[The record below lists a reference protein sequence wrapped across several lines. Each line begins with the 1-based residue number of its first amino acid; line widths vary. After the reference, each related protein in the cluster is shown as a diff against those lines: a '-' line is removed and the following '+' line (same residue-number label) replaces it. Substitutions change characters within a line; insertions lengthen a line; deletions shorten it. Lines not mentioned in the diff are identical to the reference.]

1 MKASRRHILMLLL
14 IAVCLRAAY
23 AQDAAPAAAVAEEA
37 VPTAQIDTQLRINK
51 TTLLEN
57 QTSKNRV
64 DAAILLLTSENPEA
78 RKILLE
84 VLALT
89 DNPNARAAV
98 CEAISLTRTAQQPI
112 RAKEDFIKPLIGVVT
127 SEPDYSIVRLAAE
140 ATLVFGY
147 SQVQQDLEK
156 AVTDASLP
164 VMARTNVI
172 YAMRRHPDKQAVVR
186 LFGLMDAAEPQ
197 IVEAARNAL
206 ASVGISASP
215 DPAIRRQMLL
225 ELEHK
230 SMETFL
236 RDRVIRQETRMRENE
251 IERDN
256 LWKKHLTEKTA
267 LYNLQGTED
276 AKVKFLAANL
286 GDRDARVKLW
296 ALERLEEL
304 RVGTSKA
311 KFSGLEPALI
321 ALITDPSRD
330 VRRNTARLLASLW
343 EVNVAKPL
351 LDQLNVETDEGVRRE
366 ILVALRE
373 ACYASLTTP
382 GPKLPEEIRTGTLAW
397 AVKFLEDADPEKAR
411 VGAEV
416 IGKLLE
422 PNGLKVEEANGYLKT
437 LADRYTRLSP
447 ANDIGLRA
455 DLLNA
460 MAGLCSSESKCREH
474 ASKHFGGLFEQAIAE
489 KADAIRLIAINGLF
503 NASSD
508 KPSAVRRLW
517 KSLGDDPVLAIRLKV
532 IDLAGEAG
540 GPQELDWLAEK
551 LGVAGES
558 DPAWQATLKVFRR
571 SPSTL
576 LAEWVAKIKSPPLA
590 SRLTPEQQ
598 ISFFDM
604 VRQRA
609 QAEAKPE
616 LLRDAQTNLADLYVV
631 AGRLKEASESLRI
644 LAAGATGQELA
655 RYQGQLLQVY
665 LGLGSIEDACGLL
678 VNYLP
683 TKGLDLTPEGGL
695 AKSVEAYL
703 SNPATA
709 NPQALLDAF
718 QQIKVSDP
726 QASQEW
732 RALLGRWTD
741 RYAKAKKTVENGITG
756 N

>member
-1 MKASRRHILMLLL
+1 MLLL

-23 AQDAAPAAAVAEEA
+23 AQDAAPATAVAEEA
-37 VPTAQIDTQLRINK
+37 VPTTQIDTQLRINK

-140 ATLVFGY
+140 ATLVFSY

-215 DPAIRRQMLL
+215 DPAIRRQTLL

-236 RDRVIRQETRMRENE
+236 RDRVIRQETRMRENDT
-251 IERDN
+251 ERES

-311 KFSGLEPALI
+311 KFSGLEPVLI

-447 ANDIGLRA
+447 ANDIALRA

-489 KADAIRLIAINGLF
+489 KADSIRLIAINGLF

-576 LAEWVAKIKSPPLA
+576 LAEWVTKIKSPPLA

-609 QAEAKPE
+609 QAETKPE

-655 RYQGQLLQVY
+655 RYQGQLLQAY

-709 NPQALLDAF
+709 NPQALLDAL

-732 RALLGRWTD
+732 RVLLGRWTD

>member
-1 MKASRRHILMLLL
+1 MKAPRHHILMLLF
-14 IAVCLRAAY
+14 IAVGLRAAY
-23 AQDAAPAAAVAEEA
+23 AQEATLATAGAEE
-37 VPTAQIDTQLRINK
+37 VSPTTQIDTQLRINK

-64 DAAILLLTSENPEA
+64 DAALLLLTSENPEA

-98 CEAISLTRTAQQPI
+98 CEAISLTRSGQQPI
-112 RAKEDFIKPLIGVVT
+112 RAKEDFIKPLIAMIV

-140 ATLVFGY
+140 ATLVFNY
-147 SQVQQDLEK
+147 SQVQQDLER
-156 AVTDASLP
+156 AVTDPSLP
-164 VMARTNVI
+164 VIARTNVI
-172 YAMRRHPDKQAVVR
+172 YAMRRHPDKQAVIK
-186 LFGLMDAAEPQ
+186 LLSLMDAPEPQ
-197 IVEAARNAL
+197 IVEAARSAL
-206 ASVGISASP
+206 AAVGISASS
-215 DPAIRRQMLL
+215 DPTVRRQMRL
-225 ELEHK
+225 ELEQR
-230 SMETFL
+230 SVETFL

-251 IERDN
+251 SERES
-256 LWKKHLTEKTA
+256 LWKKHLTDKTA

-276 AKVKFLAANL
+276 AKVRFLATNL
-286 GDRDARVKLW
+286 GDRDARIKLW

-311 KFSGLEPALI
+311 KFSTLEPALI
-321 ALITDPSRD
+321 ALISDPSRD

-382 GPKLPEEIRTGTLAW
+382 GPKLPEEIRAGTLSW

-422 PNGLKVEEANGYLKT
+422 PNGLRAAEVNGYLKT
-437 LADRYTRLSP
+437 LADRYSRLSP

-460 MAGLCSSESKCREH
+460 MAGLCSSESKCREL
-474 ASKHFGGLFEQAIAE
+474 AAKQFGGLFEQAIGE
-489 KADAIRLIAINGLF
+489 KADSVRLIAVAGLF

-508 KPSAVRRLW
+508 KSHAVRRLW
-517 KSLGDDPVLAIRLKV
+517 KSLGEDPLPAIRLRV

-540 GPQELDWLAEK
+540 GPQELDWLSEK
-551 LGVAGES
+551 LGVSGES
-558 DPAWQATLKVFRR
+558 DPAWQAILRIFRR
-571 SPSTL
+571 SSSTL
-576 LAEWVAKIKSPPLA
+576 LAEWVAKIKSAPLV

-616 LLRDAQTNLADLYVV
+616 LLREAQTNLADLYMV
-631 AGRLKEASESLRI
+631 AGRFKEASESLRI

-655 RYQGQLLQVY
+655 KYQGQLLQAY
-665 LGLGSIEDACGLL
+665 LGLGSIEEVCGLL

-683 TKGLDLTPEGGL
+683 TKGLDLTPEGWV
-695 AKSVEAYL
+695 AKSIEAYL

-709 NPQALLDAF
+709 NPQVLLDAL
-718 QQIKVSDP
+718 QQVKVSDP
-726 QASQEW
+726 QVSQEW
-732 RALLGRWTD
+732 RTLLGGWTE
-741 RYAKAKKTVENGITG
+741 RYAKARKTGENNLPG

>member
-1 MKASRRHILMLLL
+1 MMLL
-14 IAVCLRAAY
+14 IAACLRAVY
-23 AQDAAPAAAVAEEA
+23 AQEAAPVAAMAEEA
-37 VPTAQIDTQLRINK
+37 VPTTQIDTQLRINK

-98 CEAISLTRTAQQPI
+98 CEAISLTRTGQQPI
-112 RAKEDFIKPLIGVVT
+112 RAKEDFIKPLIGVIT

-140 ATLVFGY
+140 ATLVFSY

-156 AVTDASLP
+156 VVGDASLP

-172 YAMRRHPDKQAVVR
+172 YAMRRHPDKQAVIK
-186 LFGLMDAAEPQ
+186 LLGLMNVAEPQ
-197 IVEAARNAL
+197 VVEAARNAL
-206 ASVGISASP
+206 ASVGISVSS
-215 DPAIRRQMLL
+215 DPTIRGQTLL
-225 ELEHK
+225 ELEQK
-230 SMETFL
+230 SLETFL

-251 IERDN
+251 IERES
-256 LWKKHLTEKTA
+256 LWKKYLTALTS

-276 AKVKFLAANL
+276 AKVKLLATNL

-311 KFSGLEPALI
+311 KFSGLESGLI
-321 ALITDPSRD
+321 ALISDPSRD

-382 GPKLPEEIRTGTLAW
+382 GPKLPEEIRIGTLAW

-422 PNGLKVEEANGYLKT
+422 PNGLRVGEVNGYLKT
-437 LADRYTRLSP
+437 LADRYTRLNP
-447 ANDIGLRA
+447 TNDIALRA

-460 MAGLCSSESKCREH
+460 MAGLCSSDSKCREP
-474 ASKHFGGLFEQAIAE
+474 AAKHFGGLFEQAIGE
-489 KADAIRLIAINGLF
+489 KADSIRLIAIDGLF

-517 KSLGDDPVLAIRLKV
+517 KSLGEDPLPAIRLKV

-540 GPQELDWLAEK
+540 GPQELEWLAEK

-576 LAEWVAKIKSPPLA
+576 LAEWVTRIKSPPLA
-590 SRLTPEQQ
+590 TRLTPEQQ

-655 RYQGQLLQVY
+655 KYQGQLLQIY

-683 TKGLDLTPEGGL
+683 TKGLDLTPEGVV
-695 AKSVEAYL
+695 AKSIEAYL
-703 SNPATA
+703 GNPATA

-718 QQIKVSDP
+718 QQVKVSDP

-732 RALLGRWTD
+732 RALLSRWTD
-741 RYAKAKKTVENGITG
+741 RYAKAKKTGENDIPG

>member
-23 AQDAAPAAAVAEEA
+23 AQDAAPATAVAEEA
-37 VPTAQIDTQLRINK
+37 VPTTQIDTQLRINK

-140 ATLVFGY
+140 ATLVFSY

-215 DPAIRRQMLL
+215 DPAIRRQTLL

-236 RDRVIRQETRMRENE
+236 RDRVIRQETRMRENDT
-251 IERDN
+251 ERES

-311 KFSGLEPALI
+311 KFSGLEPVLI

-447 ANDIGLRA
+447 ANDIALRA

-489 KADAIRLIAINGLF
+489 KADSIRLIAINGLF

-576 LAEWVAKIKSPPLA
+576 LAEWVTKIKSPPLA

-609 QAEAKPE
+609 QAETKPE

-655 RYQGQLLQVY
+655 RYQGQLLQAY

-709 NPQALLDAF
+709 NPQALLDAL

-732 RALLGRWTD
+732 RVLLGRWTD